1 MIGGISLKKVRLAIG
16 AVAAI
21 PAMAMMVTTANAA
34 TPANA
39 NTTANATTSAKYIPQ
54 THARPLTVCGSAS
67 QREAD
72 SIKGLFGTIIYT
84 GSCIRYQSAH
94 LAFEKA
100 GLTERIRFRNKA
112 NGVIA
117 SKFIGGHYQSGGTQW
132 NSSPN
137 IHAYEVCEALVANS
151 NHNTI
156 EYGAICET
164 T

>member
-1 MIGGISLKKVRLAIG
+1 MKKVRLAIG

-34 TPANA
+34 T
-39 NTTANATTSAKYIPQ
+39 TANATTRAKSATSTKYIPQ
-54 THARPLTVCGSAS
+54 THARPLTACGSAS
-67 QREAD
+67 ERDAD
-72 SIKGLFGTIIYT
+72 STKGAWGTIIFT
-84 GSCIRYQSAH
+84 GSCIRYQSIH

-100 GLTERIRFRNKA
+100 GLAERIRFRNKA
-112 NGVIA
+112 NDIIA
-117 SKFIGGHYQSGGTQW
+117 SKFIAGHYKSGGTQW
-132 NSSPN
+132 DSSPN
-137 IHAYEVCEALVANS
+137 THAYEVCEALVANS